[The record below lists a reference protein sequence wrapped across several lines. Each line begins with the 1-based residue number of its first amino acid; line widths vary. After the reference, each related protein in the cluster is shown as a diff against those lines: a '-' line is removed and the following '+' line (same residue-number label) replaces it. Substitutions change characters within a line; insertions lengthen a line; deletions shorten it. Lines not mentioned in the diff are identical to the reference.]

1 VEGAV
6 ASSQVARARHVDEI
20 AEALPIRAATLARL
34 FLAHTTFQLSRTEIG
49 VLHALSEHPRRITEL
64 AAREG
69 VTQPAITLL
78 VNRLQDRGWV
88 RRTDDPRDR
97 RAVRVRLTPE
107 GRRLYEQLRSE
118 FRALLHE
125 DAATLDDA
133 DVATLARAVEILD
146 DLIARLEE
154 RQP

>member
-6 ASSQVARARHVDEI
+6 ASSQVGRARHVDEI

-49 VLHALSEHPRRITEL
+49 VLHALSERPRRITEL

-88 RRTDDPRDR
+88 RRTDDPKDR
-97 RAVRVRLTPE
+97 RAVRVRLTSD
-107 GRRLYEQLRSE
+107 GRRIYGQLRSE

-125 DAATLDDA
+125 DVATLADA

-146 DLIARLEE
+146 DLIARLEG